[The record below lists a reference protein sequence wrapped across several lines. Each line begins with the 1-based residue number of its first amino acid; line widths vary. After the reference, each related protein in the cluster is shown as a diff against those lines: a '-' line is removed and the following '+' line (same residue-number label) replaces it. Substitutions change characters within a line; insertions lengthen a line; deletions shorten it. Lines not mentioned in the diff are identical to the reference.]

1 MFWRCFGTLRRK
13 YKILNYID
21 KSFSGTGRFLLSGV
35 PEGYDALVLARLLSD
50 KTADATHLHI
60 ARDAKRMVAM
70 AEALAFFAADIDVVL
85 FPAWDCLPY
94 DRVSPNREIVS
105 ERINT
110 LTYLAARTDQNAQRQ
125 LVVLTSVNAALQ
137 RVPAQAVLNEAARRF
152 SIGSRVNI
160 DELGDFFNR
169 NGFERV
175 GTVREPGEYAVR
187 GGIMDIFPPGEALP
201 LRLDLFGDEIEAL
214 RTFDPASQRS
224 VDQIDAFALKPASEV
239 FLDEDSIARF
249 RTGYR
254 EAFGAVADD
263 PLYVGVSEGRK
274 QIGMEHWLP
283 LFHERLEAIFDYL
296 PGASVTLD
304 NDADQ
309 VRDGRLEMI
318 ADYFDA
324 RMTFTNNRKVEDTGG
339 QPPYRPLPANSLYLT
354 SKEFE
359 TTLNDRLVGQLS
371 PFAAPEGIATSAF
384 AEVLSLGVRRVPD
397 FAAVRAQSAAAAGT
411 TAKDGAPVDTVFDN
425 LAARLKRDIGEG
437 RRAIITAFTQGSR
450 ERLGQLL
457 SDHKLAD
464 ITPVENWAEA
474 DNLNDSAIALA
485 TLPIEHGFASDDLI
499 LITEQDI
506 LGERIVRPDR
516 KRKRAEDFIANVS
529 EIAQGDLVV
538 HIENGIGRYDGLE
551 TLSVAGAPHDCLRL
565 IYAGDD
571 KLYVPVE
578 NVEVLSRYGSGDMP
592 ATLDRLGGAAWQAR
606 KSRMKSRLR
615 DIADE
620 LIKIAAQRTLR
631 PAVKI
636 DIPDSLYQEF
646 AARFPYTETDDQ
658 AHAIEDTLTDL
669 KSGNAMD
676 RLVCGDVGFG
686 KTEIALRAAFATVM
700 SGGQVAVVV
709 PTTLLA
715 RQHFATFVERFAG
728 VPVRIEQLSRLV
740 TGKAADSVHEG
751 LANGEVDIVVG
762 THALLSKSVAF
773 KKLDLLIVDEE
784 QHFGVTHK
792 ERLKNLKTDVHVL
805 TLTATPIPRTLQMAL
820 SGVKEMS
827 LIGTPPVDRLA
838 VRTFVMPYDEVMI
851 REAIMREHFRGGQI
865 FYVCP
870 RVSDLDEIAAQLR
883 TLVPDIKIAM
893 AHGQM
898 GTRALEDV
906 MTTFYEGSVNLL
918 LSTQIVE
925 SGLDIPTANTMII
938 HRADM
943 FGLAQL
949 YQLRG
954 RIGRSKLRAYCYLT
968 LPNNKK
974 LTDAANKRLEVMQ
987 SLDTLGAGFTLASH
1001 DLDIRGAGNLLG
1013 SEQSGHIREIG
1024 VELYQHMLEEAVA
1037 VAKGVEDA
1045 ADREWSPQINVGIP
1059 VLIPEK
1065 YVSDLGVRLGLYR
1078 RIAELKSAEET
1089 EGFAAELIDRF
1100 GSLPGEVENLLQI
1113 VAIKRH
1119 CRAASIEK
1127 IDAGPKGATLSFRN
1141 NSFANPGGLVEFV
1154 SGDVGRTKLR
1164 PDHTM
1169 VVRRDWTRAADRLR
1183 GVRQLSQKLS
1193 AIAGA

>member
-1 MFWRCFGTLRRK
+1 LTF
-13 YKILNYID
+13 ID
-21 KSFSGTGRFLLSGV
+21 KSFSGVGRFLLSGV
-35 PEGYDALVLARLLSD
+35 PEGCDALLVAESLESQPDNAV
-50 KTADATHLHI
+50 HLHI
-60 ARDAKRMVAM
+60 ARDAKRMAEM
-70 AEALAFFAADIDVVL
+70 ADALTFFAPAIRVISL
-85 FPAWDCLPY
+85 PAWDCLPY
-94 DRVSPNREIVS
+94 DRVSPNREVVS
-105 ERINT
+105 QRIDA
-110 LTYLAARTDQNAQRQ
+110 LTYLAHRAESDESGQ

-137 RVPAQAVLNEAARRF
+137 RLPARTVIADAARRF
-152 SIGSRVNI
+152 AIGDRVDV
-160 DELGDFFNR
+160 DELADFYNR
-169 NGFERV
+169 TGFERV
-175 GTVREPGEYAVR
+175 GTVREAGEYAVR
-187 GGIMDIFPPGEALP
+187 GGILDIFPPGNDMP
-201 LRLDLFGDEIEAL
+201 IRIDLFGDEIEAL
-214 RTFDPASQRS
+214 RVFDAATQRS
-224 VDQIDAFALKPASEV
+224 SEKIDEFSLKPASEV

-254 EAFGAVADD
+254 EAFGNITED
-263 PLYVGVSEGRK
+263 PLYSAVSEGRK

-283 LFHERLEAIFDYL
+283 LFHETLDTLFDYL

-309 VRDGRLEMI
+309 VQDGRLETI
-318 ADYFDA
+318 SDYYDA
-324 RMTFTNNRKVEDTGG
+324 RITYLRNRKVNDVSG
-339 QPPYRPLPANSLYLT
+339 QPPYNPLPADSLYLDAR
-354 SKEFE
+354 EFE
-359 TTLNDRLVGQLS
+359 KSLDGRLVGQLT
-371 PFAAPEGIATSAF
+371 PFAAPEGIASSAYT
-384 AEVLSLGVRRVPD
+384 EVLAVGAKRVPD
-397 FAAVRAQSAAAAGT
+397 FAAARAKASAVSG
-411 TAKDGAPVDTVFDN
+411 DGDAPQVTVFDS
-425 LAARLKRDIGEG
+425 LATRLRNDADSGKRVLIS
-437 RRAIITAFTQGSR
+437 AFTLGSR

-457 SDHKLAD
+457 ADHNINDIVAVEDWQAATGLPSDTTGL
-464 ITPVENWAEA
+464 VV
-474 DNLNDSAIALA
+474 
-485 TLPIEHGFASDDLI
+485 LPIEHGFTSNTLT

-516 KRKRAEDFIANVS
+516 KRRRAEDFIADVS
-529 EIAQGDLVV
+529 EIALGDLVV
-538 HIENGIGRYDGLE
+538 HIEHGIGRYDGLE
-551 TLSVAGAPHDCLRL
+551 TLSVANAPHDCLRL
-565 IYAGDD
+565 IYAGDT

-592 ATLDRLGGAAWQAR
+592 ASLDRLGGAAWQAR
-606 KSRMKSRLR
+606 KSKMKSRLR
-615 DIADE
+615 DIANE

-631 PAVKI
+631 PATKI

-646 AARFPYTETDDQ
+646 ASRFPYTETDDQ
-658 AHAIEDTLTDL
+658 TYAIADTLNDL

-686 KTEIALRAAFATVM
+686 KTEVALRAAFAAVM
-700 SGGQVAVVV
+700 SGSQVAVVV
-709 PTTLLA
+709 PTTLLC
-715 RQHFATFVERFAG
+715 RQHFKTFVERFAG

-740 TGKAADSVHEG
+740 TGKDADKIREG

-762 THALLSKSVAF
+762 THALLSKSIAF
-773 KKLDLLIVDEE
+773 NKLELLIVDEE

-838 VRTFVMPYDEVMI
+838 VRTFVTPFDDVMI
-851 REAIMREHFRGGQI
+851 REAIMREHFRGGQT

-870 RVSDLDEIAAQLR
+870 RVTDLDEVAAQLR
-883 TLVPDIKIAM
+883 TLVPEVKIAM

-898 GTRALEDV
+898 GTKALEDV
-906 MTTFYEGSVNLL
+906 MTAFYDGSVNLL

-938 HRADM
+938 HRSDM

-968 LPNNKK
+968 LPNNRK

-1013 SEQSGHIREIG
+1013 SEQSGHIREVG

-1037 VAKGVEDA
+1037 VAKGVEDED
-1045 ADREWSPQINVGIP
+1045 DREWSPQINVGIP

-1065 YVSDLGVRLGLYR
+1065 YVSDLDVRLGLYR
-1078 RIAELKSAEET
+1078 RIAELKSADDT
-1089 EGFAAELIDRF
+1089 EAFAAELIDRF

-1113 VAIKRH
+1113 VTIKRH
-1119 CRAASIEK
+1119 CRAASVGK

-1141 NSFANPGGLVEFV
+1141 NNFENPTGLMEFV
-1154 SGDVGRTKLR
+1154 TGDLGRSKLR
-1164 PDHTM
+1164 PDHKM
-1169 VVRRDWTRAADRLR
+1169 VVRRDWAQATDRLR
-1183 GVRQLSQKLS
+1183 GVRQLAEKLS
-1193 AIAGA
+1193 SIATA

>member
-1 MFWRCFGTLRRK
+1 
-13 YKILNYID
+13 LNYID
-21 KSFSGTGRFLLSGV
+21 KSFSGIGRFLLSGV
-35 PEGYDALVLARLLSD
+35 PEGCDALVLAESLAGTPAGSV
-50 KTADATHLHI
+50 HLHI
-60 ARDAKRMVAM
+60 ARDAKRMATM
-70 AEALAFFAADIDVVL
+70 ADALTFFAPDIPVVSL
-85 FPAWDCLPY
+85 PAWDCLPY

-105 ERINT
+105 ERIES
-110 LTYLAARTDQNAQRQ
+110 LTFLAAREAEHAETR

-137 RVPAQAVLNEAARRF
+137 RVPARSVLKGAARRF
-152 SIGSRVNI
+152 AIGSRVNV
-160 DELGDFFNR
+160 DEMGEFFSR

-187 GGIMDIFPPGEALP
+187 GGILDIFPPGTPLP
-201 LRLDLFGDEIEAL
+201 VRLDLFGDEIEAL
-214 RTFDPASQRS
+214 RTFDPATQRS
-224 VDQIDAFALKPASEV
+224 IDKISEFALKPASEV

-249 RTGYR
+249 RSGYR
-254 EAFGAVADD
+254 ELFGSVTDD
-263 PLYVGVSEGRK
+263 PLYVGVTEGRK

-283 LFHERLEAIFDYL
+283 IFHESLETIFDYL

-324 RMTFTNNRKVEDTGG
+324 RMSFIQNRKSQDSSG
-339 QPPYRPLPANSLYLT
+339 QPPYRPLPADSLYLT
-354 SKEFE
+354 GLEFE
-359 TTLNDRLVGQLS
+359 ASLDDRLVGQIS
-371 PFAAPEGIATSAF
+371 PFAAPEGIGSSAF
-384 AEVLSLGVRRVPD
+384 SEVVSIGAKRVPD
-397 FAAVRAQSAAAAGT
+397 FAAIRAQSAAAGG
-411 TAKDGAPVDTVFDN
+411 KGARDEAAPDTVFDN
-425 LAARLKRDIGEG
+425 LQARLKRDIAEG
-437 RRAIITAFTQGSR
+437 RRVLISAYTEGSR

-457 SDHKLAD
+457 GDHKIANV
-464 ITPVENWAEA
+464 TPVESWEEA
-474 DNLNDSAIALA
+474 DNLNDSAVALA
-485 TLPIEHGFASDDLI
+485 VLPIERGFTSADLI

-516 KRKRAEDFIANVS
+516 KRKRAQDFIADVS
-529 EIAQGDLVV
+529 EIALGDLVV
-538 HIENGIGRYDGLE
+538 HIEHGIGRYDGLE
-551 TLSVAGAPHDCLRL
+551 TLNVVGAPHDCLRL
-565 IYAGDD
+565 IYGGDD
-571 KLYVPVE
+571 KLFVPVE

-592 ATLDRLGGAAWQAR
+592 ASLDRLGGAAWQAR
-606 KSRMKSRLR
+606 KARMKSRLR

-636 DIPDSLYQEF
+636 EIPDSLYQEF

-658 AHAIEDTLTDL
+658 AHAIADTLTDL

-700 SGGQVAVVV
+700 SGSQVAVVV

-715 RQHFATFVERFAG
+715 RQHFATFLERFAG
-728 VPVRIEQLSRLV
+728 VPARIEQLSRMV
-740 TGKAADSVHEG
+740 TGKAADNVREG

-762 THALLSKSVAF
+762 THALLSKSIAF

-851 REAIMREHFRGGQI
+851 REAIMREHFRGGQT

-870 RVSDLDEIAAQLR
+870 RVADLDEIAGQLR
-883 TLVPDIKIAM
+883 RLVPEIRVAL

-906 MTTFYEGSVNLL
+906 MTAFYEGSVNLL

-1013 SEQSGHIREIG
+1013 QEQSGHIREVG

-1037 VAKGVEDA
+1037 VAKGDEGA

-1078 RIAELKSAEET
+1078 RIAELKSAQET

-1100 GSLPGEVENLLQI
+1100 GKLPAEVENLLQI

-1119 CRAASIEK
+1119 CRAASVEK

-1169 VVRRDWTRAADRLR
+1169 VVRRDWTWAADRLR
-1183 GVRQLSQKLS
+1183 GVRQLAEKLS

>member
-1 MFWRCFGTLRRK
+1 M
-13 YKILNYID
+13 
-21 KSFSGTGRFLLSGV
+21 GRFLLSGV
-35 PEGYDALVLARLLSD
+35 PEGCDAPLVAESLESQPDNAV
-50 KTADATHLHI
+50 HLHI
-60 ARDAKRMVAM
+60 ARDAKRMAAM
-70 AEALAFFAADIDVVL
+70 ADALAFFAPTIRVIS

-94 DRVSPNREIVS
+94 DRVSPNREVVS
-105 ERINT
+105 QRIDA
-110 LTYLAARTDQNAQRQ
+110 LTYLAHRAESDASGQ
-125 LVVLTSVNAALQ
+125 LVVLTSVNATLQ
-137 RVPAQAVLNEAARRF
+137 RLPARRVIADAARRF
-152 SIGSRVNI
+152 AIGDRVDV
-160 DELGDFFNR
+160 DELADFCNR
-169 NGFERV
+169 TGFERV
-175 GTVREPGEYAVR
+175 GTVREAGEYAVR
-187 GGIMDIFPPGEALP
+187 GGILDIFPPGNDMP
-201 LRLDLFGDEIEAL
+201 IRIDLFGDEIEAL
-214 RTFDPASQRS
+214 RVFDAATQRS
-224 VDQIDAFALKPASEV
+224 SEKIEEFSLKPASEV

-254 EAFGAVADD
+254 EAFGNITED
-263 PLYVGVSEGRK
+263 PLYSAVSEGRK

-283 LFHERLEAIFDYL
+283 LFHETLDTLFDYL

-309 VRDGRLEMI
+309 VQDGRLETI
-318 ADYFDA
+318 SDYYDA
-324 RMTFTNNRKVEDTGG
+324 RITYLRNRKVNDVSG
-339 QPPYRPLPANSLYLT
+339 QPPYNPLPADSLYLDAR
-354 SKEFE
+354 EFE
-359 TTLNDRLVGQLS
+359 KSLDGRLVGQLT
-371 PFAAPEGIATSAF
+371 PFTAPEGIASSAYT
-384 AEVLSLGVRRVPD
+384 EVLVVGAKRVPD
-397 FAAVRAQSAAAAGT
+397 FAVARAKASAVSG
-411 TAKDGAPVDTVFDN
+411 DSDAPQVTVFDS
-425 LAARLKRDIGEG
+425 LTTRLRNDAHSGKRVLIS
-437 RRAIITAFTQGSR
+437 AFTLGSR

-457 SDHKLAD
+457 ADHNITDIVAVEDWQAATGLPSDTTGL
-464 ITPVENWAEA
+464 VV
-474 DNLNDSAIALA
+474 
-485 TLPIEHGFASDDLI
+485 LPIEHGFTSNTLT

-516 KRKRAEDFIANVS
+516 KRRRAEDFIADVS
-529 EIAQGDLVV
+529 EIALGDLVV
-538 HIENGIGRYDGLE
+538 HIEHGIGRYDGLE
-551 TLSVAGAPHDCLRL
+551 TLSVANAPHDCLRL
-565 IYAGDD
+565 NYAGDT

-592 ATLDRLGGAAWQAR
+592 ASLDRLGGAAWQAR
-606 KSRMKSRLR
+606 KSKMKSRLR
-615 DIADE
+615 DIANE
-620 LIKIAAQRTLR
+620 LIKIAAHRTLR
-631 PAVKI
+631 PATKI
-636 DIPDSLYQEF
+636 DVPDSLYQEF
-646 AARFPYTETDDQ
+646 ASRFPYTETDDQ
-658 AHAIEDTLTDL
+658 TYAIADTLNDL

-686 KTEIALRAAFATVM
+686 KTEVALRAAFAAVM
-700 SGGQVAVVV
+700 SGSQVAVVV
-709 PTTLLA
+709 PTTLLC
-715 RQHFATFVERFAG
+715 RQHFKTFVERFAG

-740 TGKAADSVHEG
+740 TGKDADKVREG

-762 THALLSKSVAF
+762 THALLSKSIAF
-773 KKLDLLIVDEE
+773 NKLELLIVDEE

-838 VRTFVMPYDEVMI
+838 VRTFVTPFDDVMI
-851 REAIMREHFRGGQI
+851 REAIMREHFRGGQT

-870 RVSDLDEIAAQLR
+870 RVADLDEVAAQLR
-883 TLVPDIKIAM
+883 TLVPEVKIAM

-906 MTTFYEGSVNLL
+906 MTAFYDGSVNLL

-938 HRADM
+938 HRSDM

-968 LPNNKK
+968 LANNRK

-1013 SEQSGHIREIG
+1013 SEQSGHIREVG

-1037 VAKGVEDA
+1037 VAKGVEDED
-1045 ADREWSPQINVGIP
+1045 DREWSPQINVGIP

-1065 YVSDLGVRLGLYR
+1065 YVSDLDVRLGLYR
-1078 RIAELKSAEET
+1078 RIAELKSAEDT
-1089 EGFAAELIDRF
+1089 EAFAAELIDRF

-1113 VAIKRH
+1113 VTIKRH
-1119 CRAASIEK
+1119 CRAASVEK

-1141 NSFANPGGLVEFV
+1141 NNFENPTGLMEFV
-1154 SGDVGRTKLR
+1154 TSDLGRSKLR
-1164 PDHTM
+1164 PDHTI
-1169 VVRRDWTRAADRLR
+1169 VVRRDWARATDRLR
-1183 GVRQLSQKLS
+1183 GVRQLAEKLS
-1193 AIAGA
+1193 SIANA